1 MATQS
6 CVVFRLFRGTPSF
19 ARKRRYAMT
28 LPSPIIG
35 IYHDLLLNISI
46 LVMLILLYDLIPDR
60 IYIQKKIPFS
70 IYVGLIFAFAALSG
84 ILIPWNETAHPTM
97 GINGIVLPLSGIVG
111 GPVSAGIIACFLLFF
126 RYIFDMGPDSTA
138 DLILMAVSAII
149 GIGFFYLQKRQSHVN
164 SSTLILVLFSL
175 FVSIVSFFV
184 LHFLHPFSPEI
195 EPLEPELLFQI
206 PLIIFF
212 GLFILGS
219 VINLIDRKKTS
230 ELELLSYKDH
240 LEELVELRTIELQ
253 NMSALQQA
261 TIESTADGVIVVDL
275 LGKIQNYNRVA
286 AHILHLDNEG
296 GIDDMGIW
304 EILSGETEDPV
315 QMNVLLSPVSLSEE
329 QLVSTDLLFKSGK
342 VFEIYVTPHQLHDK
356 IIGSVI
362 NLRDITER
370 KNYEDRLKHVNQ
382 KLLLLSGITRHDIV
396 NQLTALRLYGDMI
409 RHVNVVPL
417 IAEYAEKM
425 DQIMDTMQQQAEFTS
440 DYQDLGL
447 YAPVWL
453 NPSKTFISAS
463 LSFPKHQISFSTS
476 GDNIEILADRLLE
489 RVFYN
494 LIDNSIRHGSHVSD
508 IRLSVSLSS
517 DSVLIIY
524 EDNGSGIAPE
534 IKGLIFQKG
543 FGKNTGFGMF
553 LIYEILS
560 MTSITI
566 RETGIFGA
574 GARFEIFI
582 PEGKFRSVSESIT

>member
-1 MATQS
+1 
-6 CVVFRLFRGTPSF
+6 
-19 ARKRRYAMT
+19 
-28 LPSPIIG
+28 
-35 IYHDLLLNISI
+35 
-46 LVMLILLYDLIPDR
+46 MLILLYDLIPDR
-60 IYIQKKIPFS
+60 IYIQKKIQYS
-70 IYVGLIFAFAALSG
+70 VYVGLIFTFVALSG

-111 GPVSAGIIACFLLFF
+111 GPVSAGIIACFLVFF

-138 DLILMAVSAII
+138 DLILMVISAII
-149 GIGFFYLQKRQSHVN
+149 GIVFFYLKKRQSVLY
-164 SSTLILVLFSL
+164 SSTLILVSFSL
-175 FVSIVSFFV
+175 FVSVVSFFV
-184 LHFLHPFSPEI
+184 LQFFHPYGPEI
-195 EPLEPELLFQI
+195 EPLRSELLIQI
-206 PLIIFF
+206 PLIIFL

-296 GIDDMGIW
+296 GIDDIGIW
-304 EILSGETEDPV
+304 EILSRNTEYPV

-329 QLVSTDLLFKSGK
+329 QLLSTDLLFKSGK
-342 VFEIYVTPHQLHDK
+342 VYEIYVTPHKVHDK
-356 IIGSVI
+356 TIGSVI
-362 NLRDITER
+362 NLREITER
-370 KNYEDRLKHVNQ
+370 KNYEDRLKLVNQ

-409 RHVNVVPL
+409 RHVNTVPL
-417 IAEYAEKM
+417 ITEYAEKM

-447 YAPVWL
+447 YAPVWQS
-453 NPSKTFISAS
+453 PSETFINAS
-463 LSFPKHQISFSTS
+463 LSFTKHQISFSTD
-476 GDNIEILADRLLE
+476 GDNVEILVDRLLD

-494 LIDNSIRHGSHVSD
+494 LIDNSIRHGSHVSI

-517 DSVLIIY
+517 SSVLIMY

-534 IKGLIFQKG
+534 EKELIFQKG

-553 LIYEILS
+553 LIHEILS

-566 RETGIFGA
+566 RETGLYGI
-574 GARFEIFI
+574 GARFEMSI
-582 PEGKFRSVSESIT
+582 PEGKFRMVSESIT

>member
-1 MATQS
+1 
-6 CVVFRLFRGTPSF
+6 
-19 ARKRRYAMT
+19 
-28 LPSPIIG
+28 
-35 IYHDLLLNISI
+35 
-46 LVMLILLYDLIPDR
+46 MLILLYDLIPDR
-60 IYIQKKIPFS
+60 IYIQKKIQYS
-70 IYVGLIFAFAALSG
+70 VYVGLIFTFVALSG

-111 GPVSAGIIACFLLFF
+111 GPVSAGIIACFLVFF

-138 DLILMAVSAII
+138 DLILMVISAII
-149 GIGFFYLQKRQSHVN
+149 GIVFFYLKKRQSVLY
-164 SSTLILVLFSL
+164 SSTLTLVSFSL
-175 FVSIVSFFV
+175 FVSVVSFFV
-184 LHFLHPFSPEI
+184 LQFFHPYGPEI
-195 EPLEPELLFQI
+195 EPLRSELLIQI
-206 PLIIFF
+206 PLIIFL

-286 AHILHLDNEG
+286 AHILYLDNEG
-296 GIDDMGIW
+296 GIDDIGIW
-304 EILSGETEDPV
+304 EILSRNTEYPV

-329 QLVSTDLLFKSGK
+329 QLLSTDLLFKSGK
-342 VFEIYVTPHQLHDK
+342 IYEIYVTPHKVHDK
-356 IIGSVI
+356 TIGSVI
-362 NLRDITER
+362 NLREITER
-370 KNYEDRLKHVNQ
+370 KNYEDRLKLVNQ

-409 RHVNVVPL
+409 RHVNTVPL
-417 IAEYAEKM
+417 ITEYAEKM

-447 YAPVWL
+447 YAPVWQS
-453 NPSKTFISAS
+453 PSETFINAS
-463 LSFPKHQISFSTS
+463 LSFTKHQISFSTD
-476 GDNIEILADRLLE
+476 GENVEILADRLLD

-494 LIDNSIRHGSHVSD
+494 LIDNSIRHGSHVSI

-517 DSVLIIY
+517 SSVLIMY

-534 IKGLIFQKG
+534 EKELIFQKG

-553 LIYEILS
+553 LINEILS

-566 RETGIFGA
+566 RETGLYGI
-574 GARFEIFI
+574 GARFEMSI
-582 PEGKFRSVSESIT
+582 PEGKFRMVSESIT